1 MVVIMLCGRGK
12 NRLFCAAAAFCFLVT
27 ALSGCEHENQI
38 TVISDGTT
46 VEITESD
53 ISETERYTESGLYIP
68 ENMVTKYASL
78 DYDARM
84 QDAYDSVVS
93 TIMNFEPSAHMPL
106 TISETDYVKVLE
118 TVRCEQLMLFYLKD
132 RTLGD
137 FDNFTHSYTI
147 DFTYKFTVDEVND
160 MLKETEL
167 AAQDIISQLDDNMSD
182 YEKLKFLHDYLVL
195 NVESSVDGEYVDS
208 IYGALIEKK
217 ALCEGYAK
225 AFSYLCNLCGI
236 ENMIV
241 TGYTGVDHMWNM
253 VKLNGSW
260 YHIDIGWDQPSEA
273 LKAQYPDL
281 ILYQYFLVDDAVI
294 QNNRSINNYLC
305 APPDAEAET
314 MNYFVYEGK
323 YASDYKEALEIIEN
337 SCRSCIDTGE
347 KYFML
352 KFDSSNLCLQTI
364 SDLIRPDGN
373 GVSDIDRIVER
384 LNFKG
389 QISYIDYYRQY
400 RILIFVVE

>member
-1 MVVIMLCGRGK
+1 MHCSRGK
-12 NRLFCAAAAFCFLVT
+12 NRIFCAAAALCFL
-27 ALSGCEHENQI
+27 LSSLAGCGHEDGI

-46 VEITESD
+46 VEITESV
-53 ISETERYTESGLYIP
+53 SEDNGQFADSGLYIP
-68 ENMVTKYASL
+68 QHMVTKYASL

-84 QDAYDSVVS
+84 QDAYDSVVN
-93 TIMNFEPSAHMPL
+93 TIMNFETSAHMPL

-118 TVRCEQLMLFYLKD
+118 TVRCEQLMLFYLAD

-137 FDNFTHSYTI
+137 FDSFTHSYTI
-147 DFTYKFTVDEVND
+147 DFSYKFSVDEVND
-160 MLKETEL
+160 MLRETEQ
-167 AAQDIISQLDDNMSD
+167 AAMDIISQLDEDMSD
-182 YEKLKFLHDYLVL
+182 YEKLKFFHDYLVL
-195 NVESSVDGEYVDS
+195 NVESAVEGEYVDS
-208 IYGALIEKK
+208 VYGALVNKK

-225 AFSYLCNLCGI
+225 AFSYLCNLSGI

-260 YHIDIGWDQPSEA
+260 YHIDIGWDQPAEA

-281 ILYQYFLVDDAVI
+281 ILYQYFLVNDDVI

-305 APPDAEAET
+305 SPPGAEAET
-314 MNYFVYEGK
+314 MNYFIHEGR
-323 YASDYKEALEIIEN
+323 YAVNYDEALDIIEN

-373 GVSDIDRIVER
+373 GISDIDRIVER

-389 QISYIDYYRQY
+389 QISYIDYYKQY

>member
-1 MVVIMLCGRGK
+1 MVEIMLCGRSK
-12 NRLFCAAAAFCFLVT
+12 NRIFCAAAALCFLLSI
-27 ALSGCEHENQI
+27 LSGCSRQDGI

-46 VEITESD
+46 VEITETSA
-53 ISETERYTESGLYIP
+53 TENYAESGLYIP
-68 ENMVTKYASL
+68 DHMVTKYASL
-78 DYDARM
+78 NYDTRM
-84 QDAYDSVVS
+84 QDAYNSVVE
-93 TIMNFEPSAHMPL
+93 TITNFETSAHMPL
-106 TISETDYVKVLE
+106 TISEADYVKVLE
-118 TVRCEQLMLFYLKD
+118 AVRCEQLMFFYLKD

-147 DFTYKFTVDEVND
+147 DFTYKFTVEQVNS
-160 MLKETEL
+160 MLKETEQTAL
-167 AAQDIISQLDDNMSD
+167 EIISQIDEDMTD

-195 NVESSVDGEYVDS
+195 NVESSVEGEYVDS
-208 IYGALIEKK
+208 IYGALVNKK

-225 AFSYLCNLCGI
+225 TFSYLCNLVGI
-236 ENMIV
+236 DNMIV
-241 TGYTGVDHMWNM
+241 TGYTDVDHMWNM

-260 YHIDIGWDQPSEA
+260 YHIDIGWDQPAEA
-273 LKAQYPDL
+273 LKFQYPDL
-281 ILYQYFLVDDAVI
+281 ILYQYFLVDDAII

-314 MNYFVYEGK
+314 MNYFNYEDR
-323 YASDYKEALEIIEN
+323 YASDYDDALRIIEDA
-337 SCRSCIDTGE
+337 CRNCIDTGE

-364 SDLIRPDGN
+364 SDLIKHDEN

-384 LNFKG
+384 LNFRG
-389 QISYIDYYRQY
+389 QLSCIDYYKQY

>member
-1 MVVIMLCGRGK
+1 MVYFMLCGRGK
-12 NRLFCAAAAFCFLVT
+12 NRIFCAAAALCFL
-27 ALSGCEHENQI
+27 LSGCSHEDGI
-38 TVISDGTT
+38 TVISDGTA
-46 VEITESD
+46 VELTESVASD
-53 ISETERYTESGLYIP
+53 TESYAPSGLYIP
-68 ENMVTKYASL
+68 ENMVTKFASL

-84 QDAYDSVVS
+84 KDAYDSVVD
-93 TIMNFEPSAHMPL
+93 TILNFETSAHMPL

-118 TVRCEQLMLFYLKD
+118 TVRCEQLMLFYLQD
-132 RTLGD
+132 RSLGD

-147 DFTYKFTVDEVND
+147 DFTYKFTVDEVNV
-160 MLKETEL
+160 MLKETEKT
-167 AAQDIISQLDDNMSD
+167 ANDIISQLDENMSD
-182 YEKLKFLHDYLVL
+182 YEKLKFFHDYLVM
-195 NVESSVDGEYVDS
+195 NVESSVDGKYADS
-208 IYGALIEKK
+208 IYGALVDKK

-225 AFSYLCNLCGI
+225 AFSYLCNLSGI

-260 YHIDIGWDQPSEA
+260 YHIDIGWDQPAEA

-305 APPDAEAET
+305 SPPDAEADT
-314 MNYFVYEGK
+314 MNYFVYENR
-323 YASDYKEALEIIEN
+323 YASDYEEALQIIEN
-337 SCRSCIDTGE
+337 SCKSCIDTGE

-364 SDLIRPDGN
+364 SDLIKPDAS

-389 QISYIDYYRQY
+389 QISYIDYYKQY

>member
-1 MVVIMLCGRGK
+1 MLCGRCE
-12 NRLFCAAAAFCFLVT
+12 NRIFCAAAALLFLIFF
-27 ALSGCEHENQI
+27 LSGCGHEEGI

-46 VEITESD
+46 VEVSESTVPD
-53 ISETERYTESGLYIP
+53 GGNYSDSGLYIP
-68 ENMVTKYASL
+68 DHMVTRYASL

-84 QDAYDSVVS
+84 QDAYNSVVD
-93 TIMNFEPSAHMPL
+93 TIMNFESSTHIPL
-106 TISETDYVKVLE
+106 TISEIDYVKVLE
-118 TVRCEQLMLFYLKD
+118 AVRCEQLMLFYLED
-132 RTLGD
+132 RTLGE

-147 DFTYKFTVDEVND
+147 EFTYKYTVDEMNV
-160 MLKETEL
+160 MLKETEQ
-167 AAQDIISQLDDNMSD
+167 AAMDIISQLDDDMSD

-195 NVESSVDGEYVDS
+195 NVESSVDSEFADS
-208 IYGALIEKK
+208 VYGALVDKK

-241 TGYTGVDHMWNM
+241 TGYTNVDHMWNM

-260 YHIDIGWDQPSEA
+260 YHIDIGWDQPSAA

-281 ILYQYFLVDDAVI
+281 ILYQYFLADDAVI

-305 APPDAEAET
+305 ATPDAEAET

-323 YASDYKEALEIIEN
+323 YASDYEEALKIIED
-337 SCRSCIDTGE
+337 SCRSCIDTGDR
-347 KYFML
+347 YFML

-364 SDLIRPDGN
+364 SDLIKPDGN
-373 GVSDIDRIVER
+373 GVSDIDRIVDR

-389 QISYIDYYRQY
+389 QISYIDYYKQY

>member
-1 MVVIMLCGRGK
+1 MHCSRGK
-12 NRLFCAAAAFCFLVT
+12 NRIFCAAAALCFL
-27 ALSGCEHENQI
+27 LSSLAGCGHEDGI

-46 VEITESD
+46 VEITESV
-53 ISETERYTESGLYIP
+53 SEDNEQFADSGLYIP
-68 ENMVTKYASL
+68 QHMVTKYASL

-84 QDAYDSVVS
+84 QDAYDSVVN
-93 TIMNFEPSAHMPL
+93 TIMNFETSAHMPL

-118 TVRCEQLMLFYLKD
+118 TVRCEQLMLFYLAD

-137 FDNFTHSYTI
+137 FDSFTHSYTI
-147 DFTYKFTVDEVND
+147 NFSYKFSVDEVND
-160 MLKETEL
+160 MLRETEQ
-167 AAQDIISQLDDNMSD
+167 AAMDIISQLDEDMSD
-182 YEKLKFLHDYLVL
+182 YEKLKFFHDYLVL
-195 NVESSVDGEYVDS
+195 NVESAVEGEYVDS
-208 IYGALIEKK
+208 VYGALVNKK

-225 AFSYLCNLCGI
+225 AFSYLCNLSGI

-260 YHIDIGWDQPSEA
+260 YHIDIGWDQPAEA

-281 ILYQYFLVDDAVI
+281 ILYQYFLVNDDVI

-305 APPDAEAET
+305 SPPGAEAET
-314 MNYFVYEGK
+314 MNYFIHEGR
-323 YASDYKEALEIIEN
+323 YAVNYDEALDIIEN

-373 GVSDIDRIVER
+373 GISDIDRIVER

-389 QISYIDYYRQY
+389 QISYIDYYKQY